1 MNQTLGGS
9 HFSLLSMIAQGWPV
23 LSVLLGYSIL
33 SLAVMWD
40 RWMAFHRASKGSAAF
55 VRQVNVKICLANDS
69 RGKERLAQ
77 HEISRWITPLEAR
90 LPILGTIAST
100 APFIGLLG
108 TVIGIIRAFKAVSV
122 SLGGGPSVVANGI
135 AEALITTAFGI
146 M

>member
-1 MNQTLGGS
+1 M
-9 HFSLLSMIAQGWPV
+9 
-23 LSVLLGYSIL
+23 
-33 SLAVMWD
+33 
-40 RWMAFHRASKGSAAF
+40 
-55 VRQVNVKICLANDS
+55 
-69 RGKERLAQ
+69 AQ

-146 M
+146 MVAIPAIVAYNYFNSRLERLERQMELAVADLITGLPDK